1 MTSSSDTK
9 NVQLTIASA
18 SVGVEEVA
26 TNCREMRTD
35 PTWEHNVMIHEAT
48 RKVRCKY

>member
-9 NVQLTIASA
+9 NVQPTLAST
-18 SVGVEEVA
+18 SVGVGEVA
-26 TNCREMRTD
+26 KNCREMRTD
-35 PTWEHNVMIHEAT
+35 PTWEHNVMIDEAT